1 MKKYEEPK
9 LKLHQLKTGK
19 LMAASFGEA
28 DTNNANGKPGGVE
41 DFAEENNIW

>member
-19 LMAASFGEA
+19 LMAASLRET

-41 DFAEENNIW
+41 DFEEENKIW